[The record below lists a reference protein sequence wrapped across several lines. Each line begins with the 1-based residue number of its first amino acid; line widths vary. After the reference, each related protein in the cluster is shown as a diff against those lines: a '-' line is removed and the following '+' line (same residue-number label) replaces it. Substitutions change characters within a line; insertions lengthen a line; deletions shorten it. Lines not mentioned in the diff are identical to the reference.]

1 MNGRALTIS
10 DLQAVTGYSRDQMR
24 GLLDALPAY
33 ASRETVARVA
43 KKYTAHDLLVVTA
56 CVFLETR
63 YGLQRAAVVRFSDE
77 LRTALSRPRP
87 VSSTAR
93 LTFSFGQRR
102 VSYTEG
108 LIDVQEGLVMPL
120 AQLFQAVDEY
130 LLPEQPTVIWAQRDL
145 GFGPS
150 TIGVPSSQARDQVR
164 LSGGNLSST

>member
-1 MNGRALTIS
+1 MSGRPLTIS
-10 DLQAVTGYSRDQMR
+10 DLRAVTGYTRDQMR

-33 ASRETVARVA
+33 ASRETVVRVA
-43 KKYTAHDLLVVTA
+43 KQYTAHDLLVVTA

-63 YGLQRAAVVRFSDE
+63 YGLQRSVVARFSDE
-77 LRTALSRPRP
+77 LRTVLSGPRP

-93 LTFSFGQRR
+93 LTFSFEQRR
-102 VSYTEG
+102 VSYAEG

-130 LLPEQPTVIWAQRDL
+130 LLPEQPLVTWAQRDL

-150 TIGVPSSQARDQVR
+150 TIGVPANQARDEVR
-164 LSGGNLSST
+164 LSSGNLSST